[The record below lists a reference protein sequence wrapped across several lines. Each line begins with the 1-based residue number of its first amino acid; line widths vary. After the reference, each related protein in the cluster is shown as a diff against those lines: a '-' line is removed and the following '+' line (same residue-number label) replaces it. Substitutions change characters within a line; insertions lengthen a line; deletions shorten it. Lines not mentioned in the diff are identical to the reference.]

1 MYVGRDG
8 RAPAVGGRPSL
19 TGNRGAAEFLA
30 MQRFRFVLYRP
41 IQLVPVLFGISLVTF
56 VLVHALPGDPVRAF
70 LGAKPSQATVERIRA
85 QYGLDRPVVVQYLYF
100 LRNLAKGEIG
110 TSVIYRM
117 PVSRLV
123 GERLDVTALLVAYGV
138 ALALLLTVPL
148 AVLATLNQGRWP
160 DHLIRLFSTAG
171 LGFPA
176 FWLGI
181 MLIIVLSVRLGLF
194 PVSGYGEGFVSHLH
208 HLFLPAL
215 TIALALS
222 AVLTRNLRASLIGE
236 LQADYVS
243 AARAKGIPE
252 RWIFRRHVLPNSL
265 IPTVNLLG
273 VNLGW
278 LIGGTVIVESVFA
291 VPGLGELLVTSIFT
305 RDHMVVVGV
314 ALTFAVATVLVNFV
328 VDVVTVALD
337 PRIEL

>member
-1 MYVGRDG
+1 
-8 RAPAVGGRPSL
+8 
-19 TGNRGAAEFLA
+19 
-30 MQRFRFVLYRP
+30 MQRFKFVLYRP
-41 IQLVPVLFGISLVTF
+41 IQLLPVLLGISLVTF

-70 LGAKPSQATVERIRA
+70 LGPKASAETVDRIRA
-85 QYGLDRPVVVQYLYF
+85 QYGLDRPVLVQYLYF
-100 LRNLAKGEIG
+100 LKNLTKGDIG

-117 PVSRLV
+117 PVGRLV
-123 GERLDVTALLVAYGV
+123 VERIDVTVMLLAYGV
-138 ALALLLTVPL
+138 VLALLLTVPL
-148 AVLATLNQGRWP
+148 AVLATLYQGRWP
-160 DHLIRLFSTAG
+160 DHLIRMFSTAG

-181 MLIIVLSVRLGLF
+181 MLIILLSVRLGLF
-194 PVSGYGEGFVSHLH
+194 PVSGYGEDFLSHLH

-215 TIALALS
+215 AIALSLS

-252 RWIFRRHVLPNSL
+252 RWIFLRHVFPNSL

-278 LIGGTVIVESVFA
+278 LIGGTVIIESVFA
-291 VPGLGELLVTSIFT
+291 VPGLGSLLVTSIFT
-305 RDHMVVVGV
+305 RDHMVVLGV
-314 ALTFAVATVLVNFV
+314 ALAFALATVLVNFI
-328 VDVVTVALD
+328 VDIVTVALD

>member
-1 MYVGRDG
+1 MH
-8 RAPAVGGRPSL
+8 
-19 TGNRGAAEFLA
+19 
-30 MQRFRFVLYRP
+30 RFRFVLYRP
-41 IQLVPVLFGISLVTF
+41 IQLLPVLFGISLVTF

-70 LGAKPSQATVERIRA
+70 LGAKASQATVERIRA
-85 QYGLDRPVVVQYLYF
+85 QYGLDRPVAVQYLYF
-100 LRNLAKGEIG
+100 LRNLAKGELG

-117 PVSRLV
+117 PVGRLV
-123 GERLDVTALLVAYGV
+123 GERLDVTALLLGYGV
-138 ALALLLTVPL
+138 VLALLLTVPL
-148 AVLATLNQGRWP
+148 AVLATLYQGRWP

-171 LGFPA
+171 LGFPV

-181 MLIIVLSVRLGLF
+181 MLIILLSVRLGLF
-194 PVSGYGEGFVSHLH
+194 PVSGYGEGFLSHLH

-215 TIALALS
+215 AIALSLS

-236 LQADYVS
+236 LQADYVA

-252 RWIFRRHVLPNSL
+252 RWVFRRHVLPNSL

-291 VPGLGELLVTSIFT
+291 VPGLGSLLVSSIFT
-305 RDHMVVVGV
+305 RDHMVVLGV
-314 ALTFAVATVLVNFV
+314 ALTFALATVLVNFI

-337 PRIEL
+337 PRISL